1 MQNSVILITTG
12 TLSGARSPQRTAS
25 VLYGAALSRVGLTGV
40 LYTGGD
46 PAMLAQTFDGL
57 LLSGGGDLSP
67 ALYNCPTV
75 YRETVCDTH
84 RDIEELALIRAF
96 CSNAK
101 PILGICRGIQALN
114 IFFGGT
120 LLQHIPGH
128 SNTSHFV
135 RTVSGTCTASL
146 TGRFFKTNSYHHQAI
161 DRLGQNL
168 YAAAYSNDGI
178 VEAVEHRSLPILG
191 VQWHPERMIA
201 GLCSDT
207 PADHTALFTYF
218 TQRIQKT

>member
-1 MQNSVILITTG
+1 MQKSVILITTG
-12 TLSGARSPQRTAS
+12 IESGMRSPQRTAS

-46 PAMLAQTFDGL
+46 PSVLAQVFDGL

-67 ALYNCPTV
+67 ALYDAPAI
-75 YRETVCDTH
+75 YRETTYNTYRDT
-84 RDIEELALIRAF
+84 EELALIRAF
-96 CSNAK
+96 CANAK

-114 IFFGGT
+114 VFFGGT
-120 LLQHIPGH
+120 LLQDMTGH
-128 SNTSHFV
+128 QNTSHLV
-135 RTVSGTCTASL
+135 HTVPRTHISALLGTL
-146 TGRFFKTNSYHHQAI
+146 FKTNSYHHQAI

-168 YAAAYSNDGI
+168 YASAYSKDGI
-178 VEAVEHRSLPILG
+178 VEAVEHCSLPILG
-191 VQWHPERMIA
+191 VQWHPERMIS

-207 PADHTALFTYF
+207 PTDHTALFTYF